1 MQFKEDMLRV
11 GVITQTHGLK
21 GEVKIFPTTDD
32 VKRFDYIDR
41 VFLKS
46 VSKGIIKNENNEL
59 IELHVTGAKYFKQ
72 YVILKFDGIND
83 INDVMKYK
91 GMEIYVAR
99 EDAIPL
105 EEGEYY
111 ISDLIGLRVTDEEEN
126 EIGTLKDVMQTGA
139 NDVYVV
145 DGNESYD
152 NKEILKNNNS
162 SLIKGTCITGEK
174 NEISCTDFVSRDDRF
189 RTQYKHN
196 RKSNKKWIN

>member
-145 DGNESYD
+145 DGNQSYA
-152 NKEILKNNNS
+152 NKEILIPCIKECIKNVDLENKTITVH
-162 SLIKGTCITGEK
+162 LLKGL
-174 NEISCTDFVSRDDRF
+174 V
-189 RTQYKHN
+189 
-196 RKSNKKWIN
+196 

>member
-91 GMEIYVAR
+91 GIEIYV
-99 EDAIPL
+99 
-105 EEGEYY
+105 
-111 ISDLIGLRVTDEEEN
+111 
-126 EIGTLKDVMQTGA
+126 
-139 NDVYVV
+139 
-145 DGNESYD
+145 
-152 NKEILKNNNS
+152 
-162 SLIKGTCITGEK
+162 
-174 NEISCTDFVSRDDRF
+174 
-189 RTQYKHN
+189 
-196 RKSNKKWIN
+196 